1 MAGFLIDEDLPRSL
15 ARALQEAGVSA
26 EDVRDAGL
34 RGKPD
39 VEVLEYAVS
48 KGLALVSEDMG
59 FANILRFP
67 VGTHSGIVVA
77 RFPSE
82 LSTTA
87 LNREIVGVL
96 SSLAVEEIDGSLII
110 IEPGKIRIRRKIK
123 D

>member
-15 ARALQEAGVSA
+15 AIALQKAGFSA

-39 VEVLEYAVS
+39 ADVLKYAVS

-59 FANILRFP
+59 FSNILRFP

-77 RFPSE
+77 RFPNE
-82 LSTTA
+82 LSTTV
-87 LNREIVGVL
+87 LNGEIVGVL
-96 SSLAVEEIDGSLII
+96 SSLAIEEIEGSLII
-110 IEPGKIRIRRKIK
+110 IEPGKIRIRRKK
-123 D
+123 